1 MKIYKFLG
9 TVALVAG
16 LLTTTSCTGDL
27 DVTPIDPNLDV
38 PTNVLKE
45 AQAYEQV
52 LAKCYSAL
60 GVSSPDGPGGGA
72 DIDGIDGGFGQYLRA
87 LYYLQEL
94 PTDESVIG
102 WNDQT
107 VKNLHALCW
116 TSTDIFVTACY
127 SRIFYTISIC
137 NEVIRQIDN
146 SSLGESAKSQL
157 DQYKAEARCIRAL
170 CYYHA
175 IDLFGNV
182 PYMTESL
189 AIGENPQRILRADL
203 FKWLTEEEIPSFVN
217 QLPATPEAYRA
228 GQGLAYTILAK
239 LYLNAAIY
247 TGTPMYDKCA
257 EACTKVLNL
266 GYTLES
272 ATLWPDLFN
281 ATNGKLQGPG
291 HEIIFS
297 VYQDET
303 YAQGYGGTTFLLW
316 AAVGGDMS
324 YGDYGMAG
332 SGWGGI
338 RVTPQFADLY
348 TAGDRRADILVKEDK
363 GQLKEIEDIGN
374 FQHGYAF
381 PKFTNLTD
389 KNLDGNLTAENTT
402 YSFSSA
408 DFPVFRAADIYLM
421 LAECET
427 VGGVNVNVNG
437 MTGSDLFNAVRT
449 RMGASPIEGPT
460 KRNIIDERGREL
472 AWECHRRSDLVRF
485 GLLTSTGEYDWAWK
499 GGSKDGSGTI
509 NSRYNIFPIPS
520 TDIISNTNLKQNLD
534 Y

>member
-374 FQHGYAF
+374 FQHGYAY

-389 KNLDGNLTAENTT
+389 MNLDGNLTAENTT
-402 YSFSSA
+402 YAFCSA

-509 NSRYNIFPIPS
+509 NSRYNIYPIPS

>member
-1 MKIYKFLG
+1 MKLYKIFG
-9 TVALVAG
+9 TMALSSM
-16 LLTTTSCTGDL
+16 LMMSTSCTGDL

-38 PTNVLKE
+38 PSNILTS

-60 GVSSPDGPGGGA
+60 GVSSPEGPSGGA
-72 DIDGIDGGFGQYLRA
+72 DIDGIDGGFGQYIRA
-87 LYYLQEL
+87 LYNLQEL
-94 PTDESVIG
+94 TTDEAVVG

-107 VKNLHALCW
+107 IKNLHGLNW
-116 TSTDIFVTACY
+116 TSSDVFVTACY
-127 SRIFYTISIC
+127 SRLFYEISIC
-137 NEVIRQIDN
+137 NEVIRQIDKN
-146 SSLGESAKSQL
+146 TLGESEQTKLQ
-157 DQYKAEARCIRAL
+157 QYKAEARCIRAL
-170 CYYHA
+170 AYYHA

-182 PYMTESL
+182 PFVTEEMS
-189 AIGENPQRILRADL
+189 IGDIPVQIKRADL
-203 FKWLTEEEIPSFVN
+203 FKWLTEEEIPAFAD
-217 QLPATPEAYRA
+217 QLPTTPDAYRA

-239 LYLNAAIY
+239 LYLNAGVY
-247 TGTPMYDKCA
+247 TGTTMYDKCA
-257 EACTKVLNL
+257 EACAKVLSL

-316 AAVGGDMS
+316 CTVGGDMT

-332 SGWGGI
+332 SGWGGM
-338 RVTPQFADLY
+338 RVTPEYADLY
-348 TAGDRRADILVKEDK
+348 SSNDKRADVLVKEDQ
-363 GQLKEIEDIGN
+363 GQQKEIEDLGN
-374 FQHGYAF
+374 FQNGYAF

-389 KNLDGNLTAENTT
+389 VNLDGNLSALNTT
-402 YSFSSA
+402 YAFCSA

-421 LAECET
+421 LAECQV

-437 MTGSDLFNAVRT
+437 KDGVALFNEVHT
-449 RMGASPIEGPT
+449 RMGAGDIASPT
-460 KRNIIDERGREL
+460 SRQIIDERGREL
-472 AWECHRRSDLVRF
+472 GWECHRRSDLVRF
-485 GLLTSTGEYDWAWK
+485 NLLTTNGYTWAWK
-499 GGSKDGSGTI
+499 GDAKDGSATI
-509 NSRYNIFPIPS
+509 DAKYNLFPIPS
-520 TDIISNTNLKQNLD
+520 ADMISNTKLEQNAG